1 MPEELRPS
9 EAEKAFLTLA
19 YNRFYDIY
27 EEIESESFW
36 GKNGWYRLCK
46 IRDAFLIYAEVLHYP
61 PIHWVFEH
69 LKKIRPPFEVEIG
82 KELFRLIRNI
92 LAHMPFFEKWDD
104 IWINRNVVNWYKDGQ
119 AIDRF
124 LKKHEGKG
132 EIKFRYWLANR
143 KKMNYLSINFPTGY
157 VSNKKI
163 FLKDILK
170 EKEGVSFAFQYMRYI
185 LDTQVEK

>member
-1 MPEELRPS
+1 M
-9 EAEKAFLTLA
+9 
-19 YNRFYDIY
+19 N
-27 EEIESESFW
+27 W
-36 GKNGWYRLCK
+36 
-46 IRDAFLIYAEVLHYP
+46 LHQ
-61 PIHWVFEH
+61 H
-69 LKKIRPPFEVEIG
+69 LKKTRPPFEVEIG

-132 EIKFRYWLANR
+132 EIKFRYWQR
-143 KKMNYLSINFPTGY
+143 KKKKMNYLSINFPTGY
-157 VSNKKI
+157 ISDKKI

-170 EKEGVSFAFQYMRYI
+170 EEEGVNFAFQYMRYI